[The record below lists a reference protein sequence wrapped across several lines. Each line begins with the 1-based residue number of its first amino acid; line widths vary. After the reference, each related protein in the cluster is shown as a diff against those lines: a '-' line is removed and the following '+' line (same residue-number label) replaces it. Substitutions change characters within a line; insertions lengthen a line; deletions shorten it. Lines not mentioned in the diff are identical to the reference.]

1 MSGPALLARRG
12 GGPSPWD
19 GITPSPHR
27 PLGIKAKVEGYLIV
41 GWGFS
46 GPLCLRQ
53 DLEGL
58 LNFHHRPRADC
69 GLQCEWAKLNP
80 GWPDPLTQ
88 NHLHLPINTSPF
100 SDPNFA
106 AQGLSFSGEHHI
118 HLQQA
123 SNPQTWQCI
132 CMCQRKGLKYSF
144 SHIIYFWLLCVFVVT
159 HWLSLVAVGGGCS
172 SLQAMGLL
180 QWLLL

>member
-1 MSGPALLARRG
+1 MEAACRQQITPRPGSCPAGEPGLLHSIWPIHSRVSSLLQTRSDAWVPTEPCQG
-12 GGPSPWD
+12 QPSRPDVEVEEVHLQD
-19 GITPSPHR
+19 GIAPSTHR
-27 PLGIKAKVEGYLIV
+27 PLGIKAKVEGSLIV

-58 LNFHHRPRADC
+58 LNFHRRPRAEC

-106 AQGLSFSGEHHI
+106 SQGLSFSGE
-118 HLQQA
+118 
-123 SNPQTWQCI
+123 
-132 CMCQRKGLKYSF
+132 CQPTQGPPLPSRS
-144 SHIIYFWLLCVFVVT
+144 LLE
-159 HWLSLVAVGGGCS
+159 AE
-172 SLQAMGLL
+172 
-180 QWLLL
+180 